1 MITIILL
8 PGGDANPI
16 SAMIGAAPMKRGPD
30 EERPS

>member
-8 PGGDANPI
+8 PGDGANPS
-16 SAMIGAAPMKRGPD
+16 SAMIGAEPMKKGPD